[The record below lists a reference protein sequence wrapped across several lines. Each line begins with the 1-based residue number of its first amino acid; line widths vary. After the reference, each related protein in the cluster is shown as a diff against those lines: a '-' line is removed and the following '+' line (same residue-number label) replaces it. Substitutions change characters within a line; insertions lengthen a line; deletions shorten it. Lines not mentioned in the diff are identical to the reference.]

1 MKAAVFYGAKDFRV
15 EDIEKPRIEP
25 TDIMVKVKAC
35 GICGSDLHA
44 YKEGIFS
51 RPGFVMGHEMA
62 GEVVEVGSAVEGIAV
77 GDRVVPLGGVNEEA
91 CGECFWCTRGQRQW
105 CSATSHK
112 PCGECPECK
121 SGRFWLCEKNQ
132 RYMLA
137 GYSRNGGY
145 AEYMFVP
152 DAGLK
157 RNVYRIPDSVDF
169 EEAAFLEPLW
179 GAYKWVDMA
188 EPQPH
193 DTAVVTGL
201 GTIGLLVMQVLK
213 GRVSRIIVS
222 DVSEKRLRFA
232 EELGA
237 EVVINAA
244 EEDPLAKV
252 IELTGS
258 GRSFSGRGGGR
269 ADIVIE
275 CSGVPSVLKQ
285 AIEMTRTGGHIV
297 LVGLYEHEISFDVNR
312 IIHKQLK
319 LVSSFNRGRR
329 PPSEEIVDC
338 MDLIDSGKV
347 KVKPLISHEFSV
359 DEIMPAF
366 EIQTRPDE
374 SVKVM
379 VKP

>member
-1 MKAAVFYGAKDFRV
+1 MKAAVFYGARDFRV
-15 EDIEKPRIEP
+15 EQLEKPAIEP
-25 TDIMVKVKAC
+25 SDVLMKVKAC

-51 RPGFVMGHEMA
+51 RPGFVMGHEVA
-62 GEVVEVGSAVEGIAV
+62 GQVVEVGGEVAGVAV
-77 GDRVVPLGGVNEEA
+77 GDRVVPLGSVREKA

-105 CSATSHK
+105 CSAVSHK
-112 PCGECPECK
+112 PCGECSRCRAGE
-121 SGRFWLCEKNQ
+121 FWLCEKNQ
-132 RYMLA
+132 RYMLM

-145 AEYMFVP
+145 AEYMSVP
-152 DAGLK
+152 DAAIN
-157 RNVYRIPDSVDF
+157 RNLYRIPDSVSF

-179 GAYKWVDMA
+179 GAYKWVEMA
-188 EPQPH
+188 EPGLH

-201 GTIGLLVMQVLK
+201 GAIGLLVMQILK
-213 GRVSRIIVS
+213 GRVSCIVVS
-222 DVSEKRLRFA
+222 DISDKRLRLA
-232 EELGA
+232 CELGA
-237 EVVINAA
+237 DVVINAA
-244 EEDPLAKV
+244 EDDLLAKV

-269 ADIVIE
+269 ADLVFE
-275 CSGVPSVLKQ
+275 CSGAPTAFKQ

-319 LVSSFNRGRR
+319 LVSSFTRGRR
-329 PPSEEIVDC
+329 SPPEEILDC
-338 MDLIDSGKV
+338 MDLIASGKV
-347 KVKPLISHEFSV
+347 KVKPLVSHEYSV
-359 DEIMPAF
+359 DDIMPAF
-366 EIQTRPDE
+366 EMQTNPAE

>member
-15 EDIEKPRIEP
+15 EDIERPKIEP

-62 GEVVEVGSAVEGIAV
+62 GEVVEVGSRVEGISV
-77 GDRVVPLGGVNEEA
+77 GDRVVPLGGIREKG
-91 CGECFWCTRGQRQW
+91 CGECFWCQRAQSQW
-105 CSATSHK
+105 CSSVSHK
-112 PCGECPECK
+112 PCGECAECQV
-121 SGRFWLCEKNQ
+121 GRFWLCEKNQ

-145 AEYMFVP
+145 AECMFVP
-152 DAGLK
+152 DAGLN
-157 RNVYRIPDSVDF
+157 RNVYRVPDSVDF

-201 GTIGLLVMQVLK
+201 GTIGLLMMQVLK

-222 DVSEKRLRFA
+222 DVSEKRLRLA

-237 EVVINAA
+237 DVVINAA
-244 EEDPLAKV
+244 KEDPLAKV
-252 IELTGS
+252 IELTGN

-275 CSGVPSVLKQ
+275 CSGVPAVFKQ

-297 LVGLYEHEISFDVNR
+297 LVGLYEQDISFNVNR

-319 LVSSFNRGRR
+319 LVSSFKPGKRL
-329 PPSEEIVDC
+329 PPEEIVDC
-338 MDLIDSGKV
+338 MDLIAFGKV
-347 KVKPLISHEFSV
+347 RVGSLISHEFPL

-366 EIQTRPDE
+366 ETQTKPGE

>member
-15 EDIEKPRIEP
+15 EDIERPKIEP
-25 TDIMVKVKAC
+25 TDIVVKVKAC

-62 GEVVEVGSAVEGIAV
+62 GEVVEVGSRVEGISV
-77 GDRVVPLGGVNEEA
+77 GDRVVPLGGIREKG
-91 CGECFWCTRGQRQW
+91 CGECFWCQRAQSQW
-105 CSATSHK
+105 CSSVSHK
-112 PCGECPECK
+112 PCGECAECR
-121 SGRFWLCEKNQ
+121 SGKFWLCEKNQ

-152 DAGLK
+152 DAGLN
-157 RNVYRIPDSVDF
+157 RNVYRVPDSVDF

-222 DVSEKRLRFA
+222 DVSEKRLRLA

-237 EVVINAA
+237 DVVINAA

-269 ADIVIE
+269 ADILIE

-329 PPSEEIVDC
+329 PPPEEIVDC